1 MAHSIHGTL
10 IHSLAPSTLQI
21 LPSTL
26 LIISPSG
33 SILSI
38 HPSTPPSSIPFLLA
52 PHNLTP
58 ETCPTLTLSPTQFLT
73 PGFIDTHTHAPQHA
87 QRGLGRGLPLLTWL
101 DTLTFPNEAKCK
113 DLVHASSL
121 YTSCVRAGLK
131 QGITTACYYASLHK
145 DASVVLAETCLRE
158 GQRALIGKCNM
169 DRHAPDWYTE
179 SSDVKES
186 VRSTEEFLGE
196 VLALD
201 QGVGAGVGKG
211 LVTPV
216 ITPRFAI
223 SCTDG
228 LLSELGKLVK
238 RYPTLPVQTHFNE
251 SPEEVEFTAKLFP
264 AYNSETE
271 MYESFGLLNER
282 SILAHTIY
290 LKNGEMDR
298 LKELGCGVAHCPVSN
313 TCMDRFMVAPVSEYL
328 KRGVKVGLGTD
339 CGGGFTNS
347 MLEVMRQAYLVS
359 VAGKTFLGGT
369 GAAGDGERTALSTE
383 EGFYMATLGGARVAG
398 LDGKV
403 GNFEAGKELDACL
416 VDVSVD
422 GVMADVDE
430 GEDTRSVFEKFIMT
444 GDDRN
449 ITGVWVKGRRVKG

>member
-10 IHSLAPSTLQI
+10 IHSLTPSTLQI

-38 HPSTPPSSIPFLLA
+38 HPSTPPSSIPSLLK

-58 ETCPTLTLSPTQFLT
+58 ATCPTLTLLPTQFLT
-73 PGFIDTHTHAPQHA
+73 PGFIDTHTHAPQHS

-101 DTLTFPNEAKCK
+101 ETLTFPNEAKCA
-113 DLVHASSL
+113 DPVYASSL

-145 DASVVLAETCLRE
+145 DASVVLARTCIRE
-158 GQRALIGKCNM
+158 GQRALIGRCNM
-169 DRHAPDWYTE
+169 DRNAPRWYVE
-179 SSDVKES
+179 SNGVEGSL
-186 VRSTEEFLGE
+186 RATEEFLEE
-196 VLALD
+196 VLALG
-201 QGVGAGVGKG
+201 QGPGVGDGAGARQG

-223 SCTDG
+223 SCTDELLRG
-228 LLSELGKLVK
+228 LGELAK
-238 RYPTLPVQTHFNE
+238 RYPNLPVQTHFNE
-251 SPEEVEFTAKLFP
+251 SPEEVEFTAQLFP
-264 AYNSETE
+264 RFNSETE
-271 MYESFGLLNER
+271 LYESFNLLNER
-282 SILAHTIY
+282 SILAHAIY
-290 LKNGEMDR
+290 LKDGEMER
-298 LKELGCGVAHCPVSN
+298 LKELDCGIAHCPVSN
-313 TCMDRFMVAPVSEYL
+313 TCMDRFMVAPVREYL
-328 KRGVKVGLGTD
+328 ERGVKVGLGTD
-339 CGGGFTNS
+339 CGGGYTNS

-359 VAGKTFLGGT
+359 VAGKTFLGG
-369 GAAGDGERTALSTE
+369 GEGRAAISTE

-403 GNFEAGKELDACL
+403 GNFEPGKELDACL

-430 GEDTRSVFEKFIMT
+430 GEDIRSVFEKFIMT

-449 ITGVWVKGRRVKG
+449 ITGVWVKGRRVK